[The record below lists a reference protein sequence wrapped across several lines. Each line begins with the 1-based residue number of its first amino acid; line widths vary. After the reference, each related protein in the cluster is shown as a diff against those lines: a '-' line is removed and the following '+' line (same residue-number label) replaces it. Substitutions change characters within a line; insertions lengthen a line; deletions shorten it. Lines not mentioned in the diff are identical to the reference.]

1 MTFNAIDFETAHAKF
16 PCEIGVCKVVH
27 GEIQTTESWLIKP
40 ACFPY
45 MNYWCY
51 QTHGISSEMVKNEPA
66 FDELWSK
73 LYPFLEDTVLIA
85 HNAPFDMSVLRASL
99 QYYDLALPH
108 SEYLCSVS
116 LSRRAWKGL
125 PSYRLND
132 LCQLHDIHFHHHRAG
147 ADAEACAKLVLK
159 MGDERGAASII
170 DLSNELG
177 VKVKQ
182 L

>member
-1 MTFNAIDFETAHAKF
+1 MTFTAIDFETAHAQF
-16 PCEIGVCKVVH
+16 PCEIGICRVENGV
-27 GEIQTTESWLIKP
+27 IQTTRSWLIKP

-51 QTHGISSEMVKNEPA
+51 QTHGISSEMLKEELS
-66 FDELWSK
+66 FGDLWSTLK
-73 LYPFLEDTVLIA
+73 PFLDDTLLVA
-85 HNAPFDMSVLRASL
+85 HNAPFDMGVLRASL
-99 QYYDLALPH
+99 KWYDLALPH
-108 SEYLCSVS
+108 SDYLCSVS

-125 PSYRLND
+125 SSYRLND

-159 MGDERGAASII
+159 MGEEKEQTSII

-177 VKVKQ
+177 VRIKT

>member
-1 MTFNAIDFETAHAKF
+1 MTFTAIDFETAHAQF
-16 PCEIGVCKVVH
+16 PCEIGICRVENGV
-27 GEIQTTESWLIKP
+27 IQTTRSWLIKP

-51 QTHGISSEMVKNEPA
+51 QTHGISSEMLKEELS
-66 FDELWSK
+66 FGDLWSTLK
-73 LYPFLEDTVLIA
+73 PFLDDTLLVA
-85 HNAPFDMSVLRASL
+85 HNAPFDMGVLRASL
-99 QYYDLALPH
+99 KWYDLALPH
-108 SEYLCSVS
+108 SDYLCSVS

-125 PSYRLND
+125 SSYRLND

-159 MGDERGAASII
+159 MGEEIEQTSII

-177 VKVKQ
+177 VRIKT

>member
-1 MTFNAIDFETAHAKF
+1 MTFTAIDFETAHAKF
-16 PCEIGVCKVVH
+16 PCEIGICRVED
-27 GEIQTTESWLIKP
+27 GMIQATYSWLIKP

-51 QTHGISSEMVKNEPA
+51 QTHGISSEMVQNEPT
-66 FDELWSK
+66 FEELWSE
-73 LYPFLEDTVLIA
+73 LRPFLDDTLLIA

-99 QYYDLALPH
+99 QYYDLAMPH
-108 SEYLCSVS
+108 SDYLCSVS

-125 PSYRLND
+125 SSYRLND
-132 LCQLHDIHFHHHRAG
+132 LCQLQDIHFHHHRAG

-159 MGDERGAASII
+159 MGEERGAASIL

-177 VKVKQ
+177 VRLKQ
-182 L
+182 V